1 MNIGLPN
8 NLTLEVEVL
17 SMIMNNEYCLNE
29 SMDKLSAKDF
39 YDTKNSTLFETKV
52 SAEKLTLLSSLTVKY
67 TFSCTKPLIIV

>member
-29 SMDKLSAKDF
+29 SMDKLSTNDF
-39 YDTKNSTLFETKV
+39 YDTKNSTLFETIKI
-52 SAEKLTLLSSLTVKY
+52 L
-67 TFSCTKPLIIV
+67 